1 MMNMKSESSRRKF
14 LSQLGLAAISMPLF
28 SCSAVNALTAVK
40 IPGLKIG
47 YSAITWGGNDV
58 QAMKDISDLGF
69 KGIQLRSN
77 ILKEF
82 GKKPLEVKE
91 LLKLHSLEFPM
102 FSSGNANI
110 NTGNDEA
117 VIQMHVDNAKFV
129 KAVGGKFIQVTNSSR
144 PKDGVPSQADLKKYA
159 GLLNEIGK
167 RTMDIGIQTTYHNH
181 MHQLG
186 ETPQEVDVIL
196 ENCDDDKVKFLLD
209 IAHYHQGGGDPAKAI
224 RQYQNRLKALHLKDV
239 RPKGAPDTKGYTF
252 VELGQGKVDL
262 PAVFNALDEIKFK
275 GWGIGELDSVP
286 DKGKSPRQCAE
297 ITRDYL
303 KKAGIINS

>member
-1 MMNMKSESSRRKF
+1 MNLKSEMSRRKF
-14 LSQLGLAAISMPLF
+14 VSQLGMVTIAMPLF
-28 SCSAVNALTAVK
+28 SCSAVNALTATR

-58 QAMKDISDLGF
+58 LAMKDISDLGF

-77 ILKEF
+77 ILKEY

-91 LLKLHSLEFPM
+91 LLKSHNLDFAM

-117 VIQMHVDNAKFV
+117 VIQMHMDNARFV
-129 KAVGGKFIQVTNSSR
+129 KAVGGQFIQVTNSSR
-144 PKDGVPSQADLKKYA
+144 PKDGNPSQADLKKYA

-167 RTMDIGIQTTYHNH
+167 RTKDIGVQTTYHNH

-224 RQYQNRLKALHLKDV
+224 RKYQNRLKALHLKDV
-239 RPKGAPDTKGYTF
+239 RPKGGSDPKGYTF

-262 PAVFNALDEIKFK
+262 PGVFEALDEIKFK
-275 GWGIGELDSVP
+275 GWGIVELDSVP
-286 DKGKSPRQCAE
+286 DKAKSPRQCAE

>member
-1 MMNMKSESSRRKF
+1 MSMKIESTRRKF
-14 LSQLGLAAISMPLF
+14 ISQLGLAALSIPLF
-28 SCSAVNALTAVK
+28 SSGTVNALTAAR

-58 QAMKDISDLGF
+58 LAMKEISDLGF

-77 ILKEF
+77 ILKEY
-82 GKKPLEVKE
+82 GKNPMEVKR
-91 LLKLHSLEFPM
+91 LLKSHHLELPM

-117 VIQMHVDNAKFV
+117 VIQMHVDNARFV
-129 KAVGGKFIQVTNSSR
+129 KAAGGKFIQVTNSSR
-144 PKDGVPSQADLKKYA
+144 PKDGNPSQADLKKYA

-167 RTMDIGIQTTYHNH
+167 RTKDIGVQTTYHNH

-224 RQYQNRLKALHLKDV
+224 RKYQNRLKALHLKDV
-239 RPKGAPDTKGYTF
+239 RPKGGSDPKGYTF

-262 PAVFNALDEIKFK
+262 PGVFEALDEIKFK
-275 GWGIGELDSVP
+275 GWGIVELDSVP
-286 DKGKSPRQCAE
+286 DKAKSPRQCAE

>member
-1 MMNMKSESSRRKF
+1 MKSELSRRKF
-14 LSQLGLAAISMPLF
+14 LSHLGLATISLPLF
-28 SCSAVNALTAVK
+28 SCTAVNVLTSNR
-40 IPGLKIG
+40 IPGLKVG

-58 QAMKDISDLGF
+58 QAMKDISALGF

-77 ILKEF
+77 ILKEY
-82 GKKPLEVKE
+82 GNKPEEVKE
-91 LLKLHSLEFPM
+91 LLKMYNLDFPM

-117 VIQMHVDNAKFV
+117 VIQMHLSNANFV

-144 PKDGVPSQADLKKYA
+144 PKQGAPSQADLKKYA

-186 ETPQEVDVIL
+186 ETPQEVEVIL
-196 ENCDDDKVKFLLD
+196 ENCDDDHVKFLLD
-209 IAHYHQGGGDPAKAI
+209 IAQYHQGGGDPVKAI
-224 RQYQNRLKALHLKDV
+224 RQYKNRLKALHLKDV
-239 RPKGAPDTKGYTF
+239 RPKGGSDPKAYTF

-262 PAVFNALDEIKFK
+262 PGVFKALDEIKFK
-275 GWGIGELDSVP
+275 GWGIVELDAVP
-286 DKGKSPRQCAE
+286 EKEKSPRQCGE
-297 ITRDYL
+297 ITSAYL
-303 KKAGIINS
+303 KKAGIQI

>member
-1 MMNMKSESSRRKF
+1 MF
-14 LSQLGLAAISMPLF
+14 VSQLGLAAISMPLF
-28 SCSAVNALTAVK
+28 SCSAVKALTTPR
-40 IPGLKIG
+40 IPGLKMG

-58 QAMKDISDLGF
+58 LAMKEISELGF

-82 GKKPLEVKE
+82 GKKPLEVRE
-91 LLKLHSLEFPM
+91 LLKSHNLEFPM

-117 VIQMHVDNAKFV
+117 VIQIHVDNAKFV

-159 GLLNEIGK
+159 GLLNEIGR

-196 ENCDDDKVKFLLD
+196 ENCDDEKVKFLLD
-209 IAHYHQGGGDPAKAI
+209 IAHYHQGGGDPAKAV
-224 RQYQNRLKALHLKDV
+224 RQYQNRLAALHLKDV
-239 RPKGAPDTKGYTF
+239 RPKGAPDAKGYTF

-275 GWGIGELDSVP
+275 GWGIVELDSVP
-286 DKGKSPRQCAE
+286 DKSKSPRQCAE

-303 KKAGIINS
+303 KKAGIIIS